1 MCSLVDWNL
10 CRFLLLEYVYIYTHA
25 CIIYAVILEAE
36 AIASH
41 GQNGLAH
48 LLLNY
53 YGRVRP
59 SPRPVPRVKQD
70 AHNTAY
76 RAKGSMKKHFTEM
89 GKKQI
94 IYEPGRQSK
103 KYERTKTI

>member
-1 MCSLVDWNL
+1 MRYLFSHTNL
-10 CRFLLLEYVYIYTHA
+10 LGVHQVKLSY
-25 CIIYAVILEAE
+25 LEAE

-53 YGRVRP
+53 YGRVKP
-59 SPRPVPRVKQD
+59 SPRPAPRVKSD
-70 AHNTAY
+70 AKTTAY
-76 RAKGSMKKHFTEM
+76 RARGSMARHFTEM

-94 IYEPGRQSK
+94 IYVPGRQSK
-103 KYERTKTI
+103 KYERTKTM